1 MARFFSCSRAIPVR
15 HIRRAAFCRW
25 EATEKEEQFYYLQI
39 FVPAR
44 KIQGKRIFVPAR
56 KINLFPFSDI
66 FRDMAKDKFFSLFA
80 FRWGAK
86 ARPVG

>member
-44 KIQGKRIFVPAR
+44 KI
-56 KINLFPFSDI
+56 NLFPFSDI